1 MRASISE
8 DAGDDSVDSDGSS
21 DMAAKD
27 TSSQPQTAGRAE
39 DTGEAEVAGPEEASA
54 EEASAEKASPE
65 KASPEKAS
73 AEKASPEKASPEK
86 ASPEEAGERPG
97 NPPGDV
103 GAILDDLDEAL
114 EENAEEIVRSYVQE
128 GGQ

>member
-27 TSSQPQTAGRAE
+27 TSSQPQAAGRAE
-39 DTGEAEVAGPEEASA
+39 DTGEAEVA
-54 EEASAEKASPE
+54 SPE

-73 AEKASPEKASPEK
+73 TGEV
-86 ASPEEAGERPG
+86 GERSG

-103 GAILDDLDEAL
+103 GEILDDMDEAL
-114 EENAEEIVRSYVQE
+114 EENAEEIVRSFVQQ

>member
-1 MRASISE
+1 MRLSISE
-8 DAGDDSVDSDGSS
+8 DVDDDSVDSDGSS

-39 DTGEAEVAGPEEASA
+39 DTGEAEVAGPGEAST
-54 EEASAEKASPE
+54 EKAST
-65 KASPEKAS
+65 
-73 AEKASPEKASPEK
+73 
-86 ASPEEAGERPG
+86 EEAGERSG

-103 GAILDDLDEAL
+103 GEILDDMDEAL
-114 EENAEEIVRSYVQE
+114 EENAEEIVRSFVQE

>member
-1 MRASISE
+1 MRLSISE
-8 DAGDDSVDSDGSS
+8 DVDDDSVDSDGSS

-39 DTGEAEVAGPEEASA
+39 DTGEAEVAGPGEAST
-54 EEASAEKASPE
+54 EKAST
-65 KASPEKAS
+65 
-73 AEKASPEKASPEK
+73 
-86 ASPEEAGERPG
+86 EEAGERSG

-103 GAILDDLDEAL
+103 GEILDDMDEAL
-114 EENAEEIVRSYVQE
+114 EENAEEIVRSFVQQ

>member
-1 MRASISE
+1 MRLSISE
-8 DAGDDSVDSDGSS
+8 DVDDDSVDSDGSS

-39 DTGEAEVAGPEEASA
+39 DTGEAEVAGPGEASTEKASTEEAST
-54 EEASAEKASPE
+54 
-65 KASPEKAS
+65 
-73 AEKASPEKASPEK
+73 
-86 ASPEEAGERPG
+86 EEAGERSG

-103 GAILDDLDEAL
+103 GEILDDMDEAL
-114 EENAEEIVRSYVQE
+114 EENAEEIVRSFVQQ

>member
-1 MRASISE
+1 MIMRLSISE
-8 DAGDDSVDSDGSS
+8 DVDDDSVDSDGSS

-39 DTGEAEVAGPEEASA
+39 DTGEAEVAGPGEAST
-54 EEASAEKASPE
+54 EKAST
-65 KASPEKAS
+65 
-73 AEKASPEKASPEK
+73 
-86 ASPEEAGERPG
+86 EEAGERSG

-103 GAILDDLDEAL
+103 GEILDDMDEAL
-114 EENAEEIVRSYVQE
+114 EENAEEIVRSFVQQ